1 LTPSHRIEA
10 CLLKCLPLKM
20 RRRLQQASSEDRAI
34 VQGMLWVM
42 VFLLLA
48 KAIAAGKEVVVA
60 YRYGTS
66 AVVDGYLFVFNL
78 AQWPASVFSSV
89 TAIIL
94 IPYLVKLQKEQPV
107 QARQL
112 QAGLLPLAFLLGI
125 AASVLYGVL
134 MWWVVGR
141 TEVGLTAQS
150 QSAALTALPWVAPG
164 IAFAFMGAVLSNW
177 LMSQR
182 RHTNTLLEATPAAVI
197 AICLLVWPV
206 AGGQAWDVWP
216 LAVGT
221 LLGLF
226 LQNVLLSRSSQQRL
240 DFAHL
245 GIIVQHWPALRRA
258 FGIML
263 LAQVVMTSASTLDQ
277 FFAVRM
283 GEGVLAG
290 YSYAERIMALV
301 LALTSVVIGRAM
313 LPVFSSVSDT
323 RTSFVMAARWAWRFA
338 GLGVLGALVVF
349 LIAEWAVMLLFQ
361 RGAFTANDT
370 REVAKILRILALQLP
385 FYLFAIV
392 LVQWLGAA
400 GKAAWL
406 LLGAV
411 AGVSA
416 KSSGVLLWY
425 DHGALALAAST
436 ALMYGASALT
446 IYGTARI
453 VLKLEITDGDGINR

>member
-1 LTPSHRIEA
+1 MTPLHRIEA

-20 RRRLQQASSEDRAI
+20 RRRLQQASSENRAI
-34 VQGMLWVM
+34 VQGMLWVT

-48 KAIAAGKEVVVA
+48 KGIAAGKEIVVA

-78 AQWPASVFSSV
+78 AQWPASIFASV

-94 IPYLVKLQKEQPV
+94 IPYLVKLKKEQPV
-107 QARQL
+107 EASQL
-112 QAGLLPLAFLLGI
+112 QAALLPLAFLLGI
-125 AASVLYGVL
+125 AASVLYGLL

-150 QSAALTALPWVAPG
+150 QSAALTAMPWVAPG
-164 IAFAFMGAVLSNW
+164 IVFAFMSAVLSNW

-197 AICLLVWPV
+197 AISLWAWPV
-206 AGGQAWDVWP
+206 AAGQAWDVWP
-216 LAVGT
+216 LAIGT

-226 LQNVLLSRSSQQRL
+226 LQTILLSRSSQQRL

-245 GIIVQHWPALRRA
+245 GIIVQHWPALRRT

-263 LAQVVMTSASTLDQ
+263 LAHVVMTSTSTLDQ
-277 FFAVRM
+277 FFAVSM

-290 YSYAERIMALV
+290 YSYAQRIMALV
-301 LALTSVVIGRAM
+301 LGLTSVVIGRAM
-313 LPVFSSVSDT
+313 LPVFSGVSDT
-323 RTSFVMAARWAWRFA
+323 RTSFVIAARWAWRFA
-338 GLGVLGALVVF
+338 GLGLLGALVVF

-370 REVAKILRILALQLP
+370 REVAQILRILALQLP

-400 GKAAWL
+400 RKAAWL

-411 AGVSA
+411 AGLLA
-416 KSSGVLLWY
+416 KLSGVLLWY

-436 ALMYGASALT
+436 ALTYFVIALTTYGA
-446 IYGTARI
+446 ARI
-453 VLKLEITDGDGINR
+453 ALQSETTNQ

>member
-1 LTPSHRIEA
+1 
-10 CLLKCLPLKM
+10 M
-20 RRRLQQASSEDRAI
+20 RGRLQQASSENRAI

-48 KAIAAGKEVVVA
+48 KAIAAGKEIVVA

-78 AQWPASVFSSV
+78 AQWPVGIFASV

-94 IPYLVKLQKEQPV
+94 IPYLVKLQKEQP
-107 QARQL
+107 AEAKQL
-112 QAGLLPLAFLLGI
+112 QAALLPLAFLLGI
-125 AASVLYGVL
+125 TTSILFGIFT
-134 MWWVVGR
+134 WWAVGQ
-141 TEVGLTAQS
+141 VGLSMSSQS
-150 QSAALTALPWVAPG
+150 QSAALTSLPWVAPG
-164 IAFAFMGAVLSNW
+164 IAFAFIGAVLSNW

-197 AICLLVWPV
+197 VACLLVWPM
-206 AGGQAWDVWP
+206 ADGQAWDVWP

-221 LLGLF
+221 LLGFF
-226 LQNVLLSRSSQQRL
+226 LQTLLLGRSSQQRL
-240 DFAHL
+240 GFAHL
-245 GIIVQHWPALRRA
+245 GVIAHHWPALRRA

-263 LAQVVMTSASTLDQ
+263 MAQVVFTSTSMIDQ

-283 GEGVLAG
+283 GDGVLAS
-290 YSYAERIMALV
+290 YSYAQRIMALV
-301 LALTSVVIGRAM
+301 LGLTSVVIGRAM
-313 LPVFSSVSDT
+313 LPVFSSVSDI
-323 RTSFVMAARWAWRFA
+323 RTSFVMAARWAWSVA
-338 GLGVLGALVVF
+338 GLGLLGAAVLF
-349 LIAEWAVMLLFQ
+349 LIAQWAVMLLFQ

-370 REVAKILRILALQLP
+370 REVAQILRILAVQLP

-406 LLGAV
+406 LLGAT
-411 AGVSA
+411 AGMLA
-416 KSSGVLLWY
+416 KLFGVLLWY
-425 DHGALALAAST
+425 EHGAQALAAST
-436 ALMYGASALT
+436 ALMYCVSVLT

-453 VLKLEITDGDGINR
+453 ALKPETTDRETINR

>member
-1 LTPSHRIEA
+1 
-10 CLLKCLPLKM
+10 M
-20 RRRLQQASSEDRAI
+20 RVHFQQASSENRAI
-34 VQGMLWVM
+34 VQGMLWVTA
-42 VFLLLA
+42 FLLLA

-78 AQWPASVFSSV
+78 AQWPASIFASV

-107 QARQL
+107 EAKQL
-112 QAGLLPLAFLLGI
+112 QAALLPLAFLLGI
-125 AASVLYGVL
+125 AASVLYGLL
-134 MWWVVGR
+134 MWWVIGR
-141 TEVGLTAQS
+141 AGVGLTAQS
-150 QSAALTALPWVAPG
+150 QAAALTALPWVAPG
-164 IAFAFMGAVLSNW
+164 IALAFTGAVLSNW

-197 AICLLVWPV
+197 AACLWIWPG
-206 AGGQAWDVWP
+206 AAGQAWDVWP

-221 LLGLF
+221 LLGF
-226 LQNVLLSRSSQQRL
+226 FMQTVLLGKTSHQRL
-240 DFAHL
+240 GFAHL
-245 GIIVQHWPALRRA
+245 GVFAQHWPALSRA

-263 LAQVVMTSASTLDQ
+263 LAQVVMTSTNTLDQ

-290 YSYAERIMALV
+290 YSYAQRIMALV
-301 LALTSVVIGRAM
+301 LGLTSVVVGRAM
-313 LPVFSSVSDT
+313 LPVFSTVSDA
-323 RTSFVMAARWAWRFA
+323 RTSFVMAARWAWRLA
-338 GLGVLGALVVF
+338 GLGLLGALVLF
-349 LIAEWAVMLLFQ
+349 LIAEWAVMLLFL

-411 AGVSA
+411 AGFLA
-416 KSSGVLLWY
+416 KLSGVLLWY

-436 ALMYGASALT
+436 ALMYGVSALT
-446 IYGTARI
+446 IYGAARI
-453 VLKLEITDGDGINR
+453 ALTPETKDRETINQ